1 MKFQIMQI
9 MPAENWFAKYLV
21 NNDEESIDIVPLVCW
36 GLGILDGEKNPS
48 IRGMIQVDG
57 KVVPADQEPAFI
69 GYDMAE
75 LSFVNENE
83 DEEEHNLN

>member
-21 NNDEESIDIVPLVCW
+21 DGDAESIDIVPLVCW
-36 GLGILDGEKNPS
+36 GLGVLDGESNPT

-57 KVVPADQEPAFI
+57 KIVLADQEPEFI

-75 LSFVNENE
+75 LSFVNNDNENY
-83 DEEEHNLN
+83 DLN